1 MPNFAGTAVPNL
13 PPLPERERPT
23 LQQKLQRRYS
33 LVAPNESRNES
44 EVDETSA
51 GEER

>member
-23 LQQKLQRRYS
+23 LQMKLQQRYS
-33 LVAPNESRNES
+33 LVASNEPPRNEV
-44 EVDETSA
+44 ETDESP
-51 GEER
+51 GGDS